1 MALTPRETPSPTSP
15 GTLPIA
21 GLVLRPERRTSNT
34 TIRSM
39 QFGLHL
45 LTAALVVISA
55 IRAVLSGAPLAL
67 AVGSA
72 VVISCWYLAGVL
84 MAGRVQRTSMA
95 GWWLLGLALLW
106 IGAVTASA
114 EFLWLAFSLWL
125 LAGYILPWRWAVAF
139 SIVVYAMV
147 AAAPILE
154 FGSTTFASAI
164 GPLLGGV
171 FALSIARGY
180 VELVQDLRERQAL
193 VVSLTHAQA
202 EMTALQEEL
211 AQTQRISGALEER
224 TRISRDIHD
233 TIAQGLSS
241 ISLLATAAVENAQI
255 QQMPRTLQQVDAL
268 ARDNLA
274 DVRRIV
280 AALAPAELEEGALA
294 GALGR
299 MLERLSAETGL
310 RTEVRVDEGMP
321 ALPTT
326 VEVALLRTA
335 QSALA
340 NVRQHAEATRVVVNL
355 ADAGNSVRLDIV
367 DDGHGFDVLAWDRA
381 FEGLGESGAGGYGMH
396 SMRAR
401 LRELGGGLDVE
412 SRPGEGVALSAHVP
426 LTQGP
431 KDGA

>member
-1 MALTPRETPSPTSP
+1 M
-15 GTLPIA
+15 
-21 GLVLRPERRTSNT
+21 VLRTERRTSNT

-45 LTAALVVISA
+45 LTAALLVISA
-55 IRAVLSGAPLAL
+55 VRAVLSGAPLAL

-72 VVISCWYLAGVL
+72 MVISCWYLAGVL
-84 MAGRVQRTSMA
+84 MAGRVQGTSMA
-95 GWWLLGLALLW
+95 RWWLLGLALLW

-147 AAAPILE
+147 TAAPILE

-299 MLERLSAETGL
+299 MLERLGAETGL
-310 RTEVRVDEGMP
+310 GTEVRVDEGMP

-367 DDGHGFDVLAWDRA
+367 DDGRGFDVFAWDRA

-426 LTQGP
+426 LIQGP
-431 KDGA
+431 KDGV

>member
-1 MALTPRETPSPTSP
+1 
-15 GTLPIA
+15 
-21 GLVLRPERRTSNT
+21 
-34 TIRSM
+34 M

>member
-1 MALTPRETPSPTSP
+1 M
-15 GTLPIA
+15 
-21 GLVLRPERRTSNT
+21 VLRPERRTSNT

-84 MAGRVQRTSMA
+84 MAGRVQGTSMA

-147 AAAPILE
+147 TAAPILE

-193 VVSLTHAQA
+193 VVSLIHAQA

-299 MLERLSAETGL
+299 MLERLRAETGL
-310 RTEVRVDEGMP
+310 GTEVRVDEGMP

-340 NVRQHAEATRVVVNL
+340 NVRQHAAATRVVVNL

-367 DDGHGFDVLAWDRA
+367 DDGRGFDVFAWDRA
-381 FEGLGESGAGGYGMH
+381 FEGLGESGGGGYGLH

-431 KDGA
+431 KDGG